1 MESPGAKFK
10 DQSSKFKDGIAGG
23 KVQRPKFKVQR
34 WNRRGRW
41 YSVAAFGLFS
51 SVLFSS
57 GLSDIVATKTK
68 STKPQATPY

>member
-34 WNRRGRW
+34 WNRQG
-41 YSVAAFGLFS
+41 AKFKDQS
-51 SVLFSS
+51 SKFKDGIAGGDGIVLRPSAYFPP
-57 GLSDIVATKTK
+57 D
-68 STKPQATPY
+68 